1 MVIKIK
7 EMQIKERDHRHISSC
22 DDKGDLKGFQ
32 TNFKALSLRVSVTIW
47 HDTCQLVSAGVKKK
61 AHVHSWKNNVSSL
74 ARTVTTIFSAQIV
87 NDPTESII
95 HSYRRLIDV
104 KSLTSVQLVKG
115 KESNCELFQFFNFK
129 VVRICSFVCCNGM
142 CKSGLSSTKTKFKWD
157 ISTRHKG
164 ILCGSFLIEF
174 LQFPLCSLLYKCP
187 NWTDMERLTESVY
200 LL

>member
-1 MVIKIK
+1 M
-7 EMQIKERDHRHISSC
+7 
-22 DDKGDLKGFQ
+22 
-32 TNFKALSLRVSVTIW
+32 
-47 HDTCQLVSAGVKKK
+47 
-61 AHVHSWKNNVSSL
+61 
-74 ARTVTTIFSAQIV
+74 
-87 NDPTESII
+87 ESII

-129 VVRICSFVCCNGM
+129 VMRICSFVCCNGV
-142 CKSGLSSTKTKFKWD
+142 CKSGLSSTKTKFKWG

-200 LL
+200 LLLNWKFRSPVHHEQIFWENSDNKWMKVPSIISIVTKYLTL